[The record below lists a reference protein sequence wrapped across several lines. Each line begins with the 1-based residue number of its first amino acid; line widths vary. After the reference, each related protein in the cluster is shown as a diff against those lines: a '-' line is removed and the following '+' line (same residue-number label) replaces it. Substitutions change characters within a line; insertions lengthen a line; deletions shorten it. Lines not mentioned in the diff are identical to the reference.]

1 MSNEIKR
8 IENVEEVTTRLL
20 GAIEPQG
27 ETNIDNVRHDNLK
40 QTIELT
46 ESLID
51 KIILVARHKDAPEY
65 SMSRSG
71 KEANE
76 FINRLKEQVED

>member
-27 ETNIDNVRHDNLK
+27 ETNIDNVRYENLK

-46 ESLID
+46 EFLID
-51 KIILVARHKDAPEY
+51 KIIMVARNKDAPEY
-65 SMSRSG
+65 SVNRAG
-71 KEANE
+71 NEADD
-76 FINRLKEQVED
+76 FISRLKEKVSD